1 MTKATLSISSRN
13 YSSWSLRGWLLCRM
27 AGLEFETKILSE
39 EDRTARAELLH
50 LSPSFLNE
58 IRPKARLLPS
68 EPAARAWCW

>member
-39 EDRTARAELLH
+39 EDPTARAELLR
-50 LSPSFLNE
+50 SSSVNSATVCFLAGVV
-58 IRPKARLLPS
+58 IVFAV
-68 EPAARAWCW
+68 EPP